1 MTRARRIA
9 YITGTRADFGLMQS
23 TLQSIDDDP
32 SLELQIIV
40 TGTHLLSEYGMT
52 IKDIEASG
60 LPVTSTIAI
69 EPGRP
74 SGLLMARNIARML
87 EGFASELD
95 RLRPDLALLLGDRG
109 EMLAGATAALHLNIP
124 TAHIHGGERSG
135 TVDEPIRHAIS
146 KLSHLHFVATE
157 GSRNRLIRM
166 GENPAH
172 IHVTGAPGLDGLADI
187 AMQSK
192 AYLFDRHGLD
202 PHRSTA
208 MLLYHPVVQE
218 AASGPTRTYAMLT
231 ALQDMNL
238 QVLALRPNSD
248 AGGMDICEVLQRHS
262 ETNARIRVVTHLPRG
277 DFVSFL
283 RHIDLLVGNSSSG
296 IIEAASFGTPVVN
309 IGSRQNLRERNA
321 NVIDTSGETVEQ
333 IRASLEAAL
342 KMGRQSSRNVYGDGR
357 AGPRITE
364 ILRTFPLASLGNKT
378 NAY

>member
-23 TLQSIDDDP
+23 TLQSIDRDP
-32 SLELQIIV
+32 SLELQILV
-40 TGTHLLSEYGMT
+40 TGMHLLSEYGMT

-60 LPVTSTIAI
+60 LPIASTINI

-74 SGLLMARNIARML
+74 SGLLMARNIGRML

-95 RLRPDLALLLGDRG
+95 RLRPDLTLLLGDRG

-124 TAHIHGGERSG
+124 IAHIHGGERSG

-172 IHVTGAPGLDGLADI
+172 IHVTGAPGLDGLSDL
-187 AMQSK
+187 AMHSK
-192 AYLFDRHGLD
+192 APLFDRHGLD
-202 PHRSTA
+202 PDRCTA

-218 AASGPTRTYAMLT
+218 AANGPARTDTILT
-231 ALQDMNL
+231 ALRDMNL

-248 AGGMDICEVLQRHS
+248 SGGMEIAEVLQQHC
-262 ETNARIRVVTHLPRG
+262 ETDANLRVITHLPRG

-309 IGSRQNLRERNA
+309 IGSRQNLRERNT

-333 IRASLEAAL
+333 TRASMEAAL
-342 KMGRQSSRNVYGDGR
+342 KMGRHHGQNIYGDGR

-364 ILRTFPLASLGNKT
+364 LLRTIPLASLRSKI